1 MRLRIGRGRLL
12 AVHSR
17 VSVHL
22 ATAVAG
28 TLAASCSR
36 SALLVESV
44 IGMHS
49 DDGTETSAGDASD
62 SEAGPSCTG
71 IVWPVAQGG
80 NGHCYRVVS
89 VPNSIT
95 WDAASATATAA
106 GGHLATISSAGENA
120 FVFALSLMVTGA
132 WALDSVGGDQGP
144 WLGGRKIG
152 STWRWVTGEPWV
164 YADWAGG
171 EPSGM
176 YKGTIEDRLQMRGQD
191 GTLRPR
197 ETWND
202 EGNGGFEGLPQSY
215 VIEFEP

>member
-1 MRLRIGRGRLL
+1 VTDCSTVR
-12 AVHSR
+12 SR
-17 VSVHL
+17 VSIDLL
-22 ATAVAG
+22 ATTVAG
-28 TLAASCSR
+28 SIAASCSR
-36 SALLVESV
+36 SELLVDPV
-44 IGMHS
+44 IGVQS
-49 DDGTETSAGDASD
+49 DDRTDASVGDASD
-62 SEAGPSCTG
+62 AQPGPSCAG
-71 IVWPVAQGG
+71 IAWPVAQGG

-89 VPNSIT
+89 VPDLIT
-95 WDAASATATAA
+95 WDAASAAATAA

-152 STWRWVTGEPWV
+152 SKWTWVTAEPWA
-164 YADWAGG
+164 YTDWAGG
-171 EPSGM
+171 EPSGT
-176 YKGTIEDRLQMRGQD
+176 YNGTIEDRLQMRGQD

-202 EGNGGFEGLPQSY
+202 EGNGGFEGLPHSY